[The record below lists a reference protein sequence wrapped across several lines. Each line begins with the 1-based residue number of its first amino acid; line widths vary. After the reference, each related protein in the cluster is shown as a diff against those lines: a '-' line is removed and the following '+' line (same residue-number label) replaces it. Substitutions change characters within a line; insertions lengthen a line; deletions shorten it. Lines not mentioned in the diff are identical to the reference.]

1 MFSTYSYKESSKMRR
16 EKKSLVTVPLTED
29 MYSYFLNVFCI
40 WDEVNELNFCLSLK
54 RESGG

>member
-1 MFSTYSYKESSKMRR
+1 MRR